1 MSTQTTTARVEAPPG
16 GPQAAARAGVLVLV
30 LLSIGHFFVDIYSGA
45 LGALQPIFVER
56 MGLTLTQAGILGGVF
71 VFASSV
77 MQPAWG
83 YLSDRFHTRLFAA
96 LAPAVAGIAISLLG
110 VAPAYGWLLALV
122 SLGGAGIAAFHPQ
135 ASSTVAFSTQGR
147 RGSWMAIFISS
158 GTLGFSLGP
167 TYFSQVLEWVGF
179 EHTYWAAV
187 PGVLVTAFLLAQLP
201 PPPRR
206 ASHGHGGF
214 DTAALQAVW
223 KPLLL
228 LYLLVFLRSIVQIVF
243 AQFLALYLTLE
254 RGYEFAAANY
264 TLTLYLAAGAIGGF
278 LGGHLSDRFGRRNVI
293 LISMI
298 ACVPFLLLFF
308 LTDGPLAIASL
319 ALGGLILFFTIPV
332 NVVMAQELVPSQ
344 AGTVSALMMG
354 FAWGMAGIVFV
365 PFTGWASEIFSLHQ
379 VLMSLVSFPALG
391 FLLALKL
398 EKD

>member
-16 GPQAAARAGVLVLV
+16 SPQAVARAGVSVLV
-30 LLSIGHFFVDIYSGA
+30 LLSLGHFFVDIYSGA
-45 LGALQPIFVER
+45 LGALQPLFVER
-56 MGLTLTQAGILGGVF
+56 MGLTLTEAGILGGVF
-71 VFASSV
+71 VLTSSV

-83 YLSDRFHTRLFAA
+83 YLADRFHTRLFAA
-96 LAPAVAGIAISLLG
+96 LAPAVAGVAISLLG
-110 VAPAYGWLLALV
+110 LAPAYGWLLALV

-135 ASSTVAFSTQGR
+135 ATATIAFSTQAR
-147 RGSWMAIFISS
+147 RGSWMAVFISA

-167 TYFSQVLEWVGF
+167 TYFSQVLEWVGV
-179 EHTYWAAV
+179 ERTYWAAV
-187 PGVLVTAFLLAQLP
+187 PGILVTAFLLLQLP
-201 PPPRR
+201 PTPQR
-206 ASHGHGGF
+206 ASHGRRGF
-214 DTAALQAVW
+214 DTGAMRAVW
-223 KPLLL
+223 KPLLV

-254 RGYEFAAANY
+254 RGYGFATANY
-264 TLTLYLAAGAIGGF
+264 TLTLYLASGAIGGF
-278 LGGHLSDRFGRRNVI
+278 LGGHLSDRFGERTVI

-308 LTDGPLAIASL
+308 LTEGPLAIASL
-319 ALGGLILFFTIPV
+319 AIGGLMLFVTIPV

-354 FAWGMAGIVFV
+354 FGWGMAGIIFV

-379 VLMSLVSFPALG
+379 VLMSLVVFPALG

-398 EKD
+398 EKK